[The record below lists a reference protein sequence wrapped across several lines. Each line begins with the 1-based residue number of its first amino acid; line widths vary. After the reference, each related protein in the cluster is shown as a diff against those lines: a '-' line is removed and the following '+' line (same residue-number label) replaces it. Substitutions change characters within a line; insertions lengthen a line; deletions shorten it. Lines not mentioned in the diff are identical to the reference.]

1 MEKKQQ
7 TIGQFVAKRPIID
20 FKKTFFACLEF
31 VLKNNEMRQK
41 QIESLVK
48 AGHDL
53 SAMRSEM
60 KRKEYERWLESEGVL
75 PKLSGTIETT
85 LEKLISLFMAEFAKG
100 KVKIN
105 NQLRFTYSYFQ
116 QKYNEQHRKD
126 KNRVCINTIKNH
138 FNKIRAAL
146 GSVFQDKYRGTLSL
160 PDRNT
165 NCIVLTFAP
174 DVIKYKEDS
183 HTAALSAQEP
193 SLPIAKKSNL
203 NFMEAIK
210 STVDSIGQT
219 SIFDR
224 QGMTVGLGESIAAF
238 FRD

>member
-1 MEKKQQ
+1 MEKNEMP
-7 TIGQFVAKRPIID
+7 IGRFVAKRPIID
-20 FKKTFFACLEF
+20 FKKTFFGCLEF

-41 QIESLVK
+41 QIEALVK
-48 AGHDL
+48 AGYDL
-53 SAMRSEM
+53 AEKRSEM
-60 KRKEYERWLESEGVL
+60 KRRDYERWLESEGVL
-75 PKLSGTIETT
+75 PKLSGGIETT

-116 QKYNEQHRKD
+116 QLYNSQHRKD

-138 FNKIRAAL
+138 LNKIAIAL

-165 NCIVLTFAP
+165 NCIVLTFSP
-174 DVIKYKEDS
+174 NVIQYKESS
-183 HTAALSAQEP
+183 HTAALSAEEP
-193 SLPIAKKSNL
+193 RLPIAKKSNL
-203 NFMEAIK
+203 NFMAAIK
-210 STVDSIGQT
+210 ETVDTIGQT

-224 QGMTVGLGESIAAF
+224 KSETVGLAESIAAF
-238 FRD
+238 FR